1 MADETFVQI
10 VKIHLVSSL
19 EKEKMF
25 GILREYFA
33 HVEYDTFLKDLG
45 EKHWVIVLR
54 GEGNQ
59 IVGFST
65 IQVIEHAVD
74 GREVVYVF
82 SGDTIVEKEFWQS
95 NLLAPA
101 FGHFMLRMMEE
112 YTHTPVYWFLISKGY
127 RTYRFLPVY
136 FRKFYPVYTEATPP
150 DYDRLLKHICTWK
163 FGPCYN
169 PGKGIISFDGAKDH
183 LNDEMCM
190 IPESKKNNLHIRFFL
205 EKNPYYYRGDELA
218 CIADISRENL
228 NDMAYR
234 VIADKSVQWV
244 E

>member
-101 FGHFMLRMMEE
+101 FTDARDRALNIIIMASAAAVDSSRSEAFAISI
-112 YTHTPVYWFLISKGY
+112 PVSS
-127 RTYRFLPVY
+127 
-136 FRKFYPVYTEATPP
+136 
-150 DYDRLLKHICTWK
+150 
-163 FGPCYN
+163 
-169 PGKGIISFDGAKDH
+169 II
-183 LNDEMCM
+183 
-190 IPESKKNNLHIRFFL
+190 I
-205 EKNPYYYRGDELA
+205 
-218 CIADISRENL
+218 
-228 NDMAYR
+228 
-234 VIADKSVQWV
+234 V
-244 E
+244 